1 MVRVAVTGGSGF
13 VGGRLIEKMISL
25 GLEVHS
31 FGRKE
36 VLGAIHHHWDI
47 KDATLTEDF
56 TQNISFDAIIH
67 CAADTNDWSIGKQAE
82 EQFHTNVEGT
92 RKALGIDPAARFVY
106 VSSASVYHTP
116 KPKNRHSDADMA
128 LGDKFLNTY
137 SATKAMAEN
146 IVLADRRKAGVVVL
160 RPHAIYGKGDTSL
173 IPRIEKAIKFGFLPL
188 PRGGN
193 VAISLTNVDFLT
205 DVIIHFVTTKNYVSR
220 IYNVSDG
227 KPAILRDVLQD
238 VLKARNKITRIISI
252 PSQIAWGVGALLEF
266 KSRLKHY
273 LTPKKPLTHPV
284 ITRYMVSQIG
294 FNHSLNNHPL
304 EAELGVPLPETDV
317 TGAASW

>member
-13 VGGRLIEKMISL
+13 VGGRFIEKAISL
-25 GLEVHS
+25 GWEVHS
-31 FGRKE
+31 FGRKG
-36 VLGAIHHHWDI
+36 VPGAIHHHWDI
-47 KDATLTEDF
+47 KDDALAEDF
-56 TQNISFDAIIH
+56 TQNISFDAVIH
-67 CAADTNDWSIGKQAE
+67 CAADTNDWSIGQKAE

-92 RKALGIDPAARFVY
+92 RKALRIDPAARFLY

-116 KPKNRHSDADMA
+116 KPKNRHSDAGVA
-128 LGDKFLNTY
+128 LGDNFLNTY
-137 SATKAMAEN
+137 SATKAKAEST
-146 IVLADRRKAGVVVL
+146 VVADKREAGVVVL

-205 DVIIHFVTTKNYVSR
+205 DVIVHFVTVKNYVSQ

-227 KPAILRDVLQD
+227 KPAILRDVLRD
-238 VLKARNKITRIISI
+238 VLTARNKAIRIVSI
-252 PSQIAWGVGALLEF
+252 PSKIAWGVGSVLEF
-266 KSRLKHY
+266 KSRMIHHLD
-273 LTPKKPLTHPV
+273 PKKPVPHPV

-294 FNHSLNNHPL
+294 FNHSLNNQPL
-304 EAELGVPLPETDV
+304 EAELGILLPETDV
-317 TGAASW
+317 TGAVAW